1 MGTKNQI
8 NQHYQTLR
16 EEINKLFATGNLDDL
31 YNKILRYASGIIEI
45 IKGAF
50 AGSLILAEIK
60 KIIQPVI
67 NLIGSQI
74 RSIDTLKTTVIRL
87 N

>member
-16 EEINKLFATGNLDDL
+16 EAINKLFATGNLDDL
-31 YNKILRYASGIIEI
+31 YNKILRYASGIIVI

-60 KIIQPVI
+60 KIIQPII